1 MTYRTSAIQ
10 PGEEAK
16 VSWSFLDSIAWFCGF
31 RSNDR
36 AYRRFLYMQPI
47 NLSKQQK
54 EKVKSEKEAV
64 IQSQKSSRENVSR
77 IKTFLSS
84 IENDIDYAIDNSI
97 TYKSIGKLSTPFS
110 IEESV
115 LANFFLSR
123 GHFGYRSSC
132 GTLRL
137 WVSLFEPVIPEN
149 GVCPLNPESNILLYP

>member
-1 MTYRTSAIQ
+1 MTYRNSAIQ
-10 PGEEAK
+10 SVEETK
-16 VSWSFLDSIAWFCGF
+16 TPWSFWDSIAWFCGF

-36 AYRRFLYMQPI
+36 AYRRFLYMKPI

-54 EKVKSEKEAV
+54 EKEKSEKEA
-64 IQSQKSSRENVSR
+64 IIKSQKSSKENAFR

-84 IENDIDYAIDNSI
+84 IEDDINYAINNSI
-97 TYKSIGKLSTPFS
+97 TYKSISKLSTPFS

-137 WVSLFEPVIPEN
+137 WVSLFEPTAPET